1 MGGGEGGRES
11 FNHSLRIFLFL
22 RTFNTEALYI
32 GVWFSGG
39 SSKLL
44 EAEDG
49 IRITLLIS

>member
-1 MGGGEGGRES
+1 MGEGEKGWGGRI
-11 FNHSLRIFLFL
+11 HSLRIFLFL

-32 GVWFSGG
+32 GVSFSGG